1 MGGRLSRFAGPNFYN
16 LKTYLMEKKEMIV
29 PDELV
34 ISKIYYIRE
43 QKMMLDRDLAELY
56 GVETKQLKR
65 QVRRNIDRFPE
76 DFMFE
81 LNEEEFENLRCQSG
95 TSRWGGDRYLPMAFT
110 EQGVA
115 MLSSVLNSSRAINAN
130 IQIIRIFTRMREM
143 LFNYK
148 DILLKLEQLENQTL
162 QNTKDVQAV
171 FDYLKKMLVPVEQ
184 VERRMIGFQR
194 DDEQGRSIPS

>member
-1 MGGRLSRFAGPNFYN
+1 MLLR
-16 LKTYLMEKKEMIV
+16 
-29 PDELV
+29 DELV
-34 ISKIYYIRE
+34 ISRIYYIRE
-43 QKMMLDRDLAELY
+43 QKVMLDRDLAELY

-115 MLSSVLNSSRAINAN
+115 MLSSVLNSSRAIGVN
-130 IQIIRIFTRMREM
+130 IQFIRIFTRMREM

-148 DILLKLEQLENQTL
+148 DILLKL
-162 QNTKDVQAV
+162 
-171 FDYLKKMLVPVEQ
+171 
-184 VERRMIGFQR
+184 IGFQR
-194 DDEQGRSIPS
+194 DDEQGRPIPS